1 MYRIIVVITLLLS
14 TTLGASAQ
22 EQPLTLAEVYRLAEQ
37 NNPMLRA
44 ALARVDASAATESS
58 AALPPDPALQLGIMN
73 ASLPG
78 LNTDMPGAMLPSIQ
92 LMQMLP
98 VGGKL
103 RLSGEIARQETAL
116 RAAEA
121 SEVYWEVRARAA
133 MAWFEIQ
140 TADRQLEVMEETLS
154 WLHQFEQVATTLYSV
169 GGGRQSDVLRAGVE
183 VARMQ
188 ADISRMRAMRTG
200 AAARLNAV
208 LGRDAG
214 TEVPRTDTE
223 TAVATLP
230 SPAVLLEWADET
242 RPLLE
247 RGRTSV
253 EQARSRETLARREL
267 WPDLSVGVQ
276 YGQRGSDMGTER
288 MGSLMVGFS
297 LPIFA
302 SKRQLRMRDE
312 AAAMRGM
319 AAAELAAAR
328 ADVDAR
334 IHEITAELDRATA
347 LVTLYRTEVLPQ
359 AEANVTSALASY
371 RVGRVDFMTLLDAQM
386 SLNGYAQELHALE
399 AEYGWRLAELEMTVG
414 RVIPARAITAKE
426 GA

>member
-37 NNPMLRA
+37 NNPLLRA
-44 ALARVDASAATESS
+44 ALARVDASAATEPS

-121 SEVYWEVRARAA
+121 AEVYWEIRARAA

-169 GGGRQSDVLRAGVE
+169 GDGRQSDVLRAGVE

-223 TAVATLP
+223 TAIATLP
-230 SPAVLLEWADET
+230 SPAVLLAWADET

-288 MGSLMVGFS
+288 MGSLMVGFT

-312 AAAMRGM
+312 ATAMRGM

-334 IHEITAELDRATA
+334 IHEIAAELERATA
-347 LVTLYRTEVLPQ
+347 LMALYRTEVLPQ

-399 AEYGWRLAELEMTVG
+399 GEYGWRLAELEMTVG